1 VQHTAQSCIM
11 QNDPTSENLVVRLAP
26 EVKAELRRLAK
37 ADHRTL
43 SDYVRFHLTKLVEL
57 EQVAS

>member
-1 VQHTAQSCIM
+1 M